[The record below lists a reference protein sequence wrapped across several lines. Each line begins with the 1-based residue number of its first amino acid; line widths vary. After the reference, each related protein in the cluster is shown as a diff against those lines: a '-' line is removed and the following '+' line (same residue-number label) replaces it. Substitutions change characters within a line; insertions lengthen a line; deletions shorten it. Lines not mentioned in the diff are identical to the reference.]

1 MTYTRTRLHLLL
13 IFFIALVINLACF
26 FICFFKDIIYQDDLT
41 LLVTETLRL
50 YSVHLAII
58 LSTLFLD
65 VSKNM
70 IVDKSLYLV
79 CISIVVFWNL
89 LLFARVLIFLVS
101 KMDDPADLL
110 KYLNTVS
117 ASSSFLVAGILAYF
131 FSKNAQ
137 S

>member
-1 MTYTRTRLHLLL
+1 MTFKKTRLHLLL
-13 IFFIALVINLACF
+13 IFFIALFIQLTCF
-26 FICFFKDIIYQDDLT
+26 YICFLREVIFPDDLT
-41 LLVTETLRL
+41 LLVTETLNL

-65 VSKNM
+65 MSKNS
-70 IVDKSLYLV
+70 IVDKNLYIV

-89 LLFARVLIFLVS
+89 LLFVRVLIFLTS
-101 KMDDPADLL
+101 KHDDPVDLL
-110 KYLNTVS
+110 RYLNNVS
-117 ASSSFLVAGILAYF
+117 ASSSFLVAGILAFF